1 MSEAHP
7 AGMTNVPAT
16 PAAPADGLGEAGQ
29 QALCLLATEW
39 WKSSRR
45 LLRLALEAAPDRLER
60 ERAQVAYAMRRIEEA
75 LQAQG
80 YRLHR
85 FDGQAYSPSLPVEP
99 VNPEDFSTEEGLVV
113 AETIEPTILR
123 GGRILVRGRVVLAE
137 RRALLG
143 RGGLAG

>member
-1 MSEAHP
+1 MTLPGSMATRPEAAA
-7 AGMTNVPAT
+7 AG
-16 PAAPADGLGEAGQ
+16 ADGDEGRQA
-29 QALCLLATEW
+29 ALCLLATEW

-45 LLRLALEAAPDRLER
+45 LLRLALEAAPGRLER
-60 ERAQVAYAMRRIEEA
+60 ERAQVLYSMRRIEEA

-80 YRLHR
+80 YRLHG

-123 GGRILVRGRVVLAE
+123 DGRILVRGRVVLAE
-137 RRALLG
+137 HGTPLG
-143 RGGLAG
+143 RAGLGG